1 METILIRR
9 RRFPAVKC
17 RWWSKIWDTIGVLP
31 RFLLMVVP
39 MMGHRKHWVGF
50 ACLMLLFQAC
60 APREDRFPAVPE
72 GLFDLTDTVSLGLSK
87 LPGCEMIV
95 VHESS
100 GYVNNVLLTAFDGN
114 YYCMWQ
120 SSERDEDTPD
130 TRVVYATSPDG
141 EHWDGPMDLA
151 LPTDSTFVTPGG
163 WIQRGKTLTAVLNYI
178 CAPDR
183 SKGGTAWY
191 SSTEDG
197 VAWTGPQPLRM
208 ADGRQMPGILEQDPL
223 WLPDGRT
230 VGAAH
235 FRPGLRVNPMY
246 TDDPAALG
254 GWKEAAFPAGAGSP
268 LEPSQYLAPEG
279 KLIMFFRDQASSFVK
294 LASVSED
301 RGESWTPPMKT
312 NIPDS
317 RSKQCA
323 GTLPDG
329 RAFWVGNPTGNKSR
343 QVLALALS
351 MDGYNFDK
359 AFLLAGPEDLPPRRN
374 GGRYK
379 TLGYNYPK
387 AAILGGTLWISL
399 SINKEDAVLYRVP
412 LKSL

>member
-1 METILIRR
+1 M
-9 RRFPAVKC
+9 KC
-17 RWWSKIWDTIGVLP
+17 RLHIILVTVAI
-31 RFLLMVVP
+31 
-39 MMGHRKHWVGF
+39 
-50 ACLMLLFQAC
+50 LFQAC
-60 APREDRFPAVPE
+60 ANQEGRFPGVPD
-72 GLFDLTDTVSLGLSK
+72 GLFDQTDTVALGLPR
-87 LPGCEMIV
+87 LPGCNQIV
-95 VHESS
+95 VHESP
-100 GYVNNVLLTAFDGN
+100 GYVNNVLVTAFDGK

-120 SSERDEDTPD
+120 RSVKDEDTPD
-130 TRVVYATSPDG
+130 TRVVYATSTDG

-163 WIQRGKTLTAVLNYI
+163 WIQRGETLSAVLNYI

-191 SSTEDG
+191 TSTQDG
-197 VAWTGPQPLRM
+197 VAWTAPQPLRM
-208 ADGRQMPGILEQDPL
+208 ADGKPMQGILEQDPL
-223 WLPDGRT
+223 LLPGGRT

-235 FRPGLRVNPMY
+235 FRPGLRVKPVY
-246 TDDPAALG
+246 TDDPAALT
-254 GWKEAAFPAGAGSP
+254 GWTEAAFPAGEGSP
-268 LEPSQYLAPEG
+268 LEPSQYVTFDG
-279 KLIMFFRDQASSFVK
+279 KLVLFFRDQASSFVK

-301 RGESWTPPMKT
+301 QGASWTPPMKT

-329 RAFWVGNPTGNKSR
+329 RAFWVGNPTGSKSR
-343 QVLALALS
+343 RILVLALS
-351 MDGYNFDK
+351 TDGHNFDK
-359 AFLLAGPEDLPPRRN
+359 AFLLAGPEDLPLRRSE
-374 GGRYK
+374 GRYK

-387 AAILGGTLWISL
+387 AVAISDTLWISL